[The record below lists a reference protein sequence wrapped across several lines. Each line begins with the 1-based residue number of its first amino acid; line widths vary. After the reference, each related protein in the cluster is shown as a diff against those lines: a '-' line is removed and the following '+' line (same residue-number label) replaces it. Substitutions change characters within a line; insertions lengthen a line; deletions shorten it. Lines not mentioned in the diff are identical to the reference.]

1 MFEGFAEQRLP
12 TTRGQLYARTA
23 GNGPP
28 LLLLHGYPETHLM
41 WRDVAPRLTERFT
54 VVAVD
59 LPGYGRSFRPPASAD
74 HAAHS
79 KRAMAADVSDAMEH
93 LGFAT
98 FHVAGH
104 DRGARVAYRLAL
116 DAPGC
121 VQRLAV
127 IDIVPTADM
136 WAKGPVDFALR
147 YWHWGFLAQPAPLP
161 EALITADPETFF
173 AALGLT
179 DRDHPPEVL
188 HEYRKM
194 LRDYDA
200 VHAMCEDF
208 RAGATIDRQI
218 DESDR
223 GTKIAAPTLVLWGAR
238 AFIADAYDVLGIWR
252 TWAQDVHGRPL
263 DASHFV
269 PEERP
274 VEVADALAEF
284 FTGT

>member
-12 TTRGQLYARTA
+12 TTRGELYARTA
-23 GNGPP
+23 GSGPP

-59 LPGYGRSFRPPASAD
+59 LPGYGRSFRPPTSAD

-79 KRAMAADVSDAMEH
+79 KRAMAADLSDAMEH
-93 LGFAT
+93 LGFAA

-116 DAPGC
+116 DAPGRIR
-121 VQRLAV
+121 RLAV

-136 WAKGPVDFALR
+136 WAKSPVDFA
-147 YWHWGFLAQPAPLP
+147 LP

-179 DRDHPPEVL
+179 DSDHPPEVL

-194 LRDYDA
+194 LRDYDS
-200 VHAMCEDF
+200 VHAICEDL

-218 DESDR
+218 DECDR

-238 AFIADAYDVLGIWR
+238 SFIADAYDVLGIWR
-252 TWAQDVHGRPL
+252 TWAQDVHGRSL

-269 PEERP
+269 PEDRP
-274 VEVADALAEF
+274 VEVADALTEF
-284 FTGT
+284 FAAT